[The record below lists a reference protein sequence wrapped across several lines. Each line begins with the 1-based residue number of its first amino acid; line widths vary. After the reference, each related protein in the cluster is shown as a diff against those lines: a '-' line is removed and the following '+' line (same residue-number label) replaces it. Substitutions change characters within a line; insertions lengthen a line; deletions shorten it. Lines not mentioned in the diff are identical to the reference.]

1 MHVHIV
7 LYIWRRGFPVAWLI
21 VVLAGNVCSCDVQF
35 TEADLYAAAACCYC
49 VARGVVHRDIKPGN
63 VLLCSLNEGAPGE
76 LTTDNVKVTDF
87 GISVPYTPGR
97 VSIRR
102 CSCKGITE

>member
-1 MHVHIV
+1 
-7 LYIWRRGFPVAWLI
+7 
-21 VVLAGNVCSCDVQF
+21 
-35 TEADLYAAAACCYC
+35 
-49 VARGVVHRDIKPGN
+49 VHRDIKPGN

-97 VSIRR
+97 VSHIALQLQGRYTVVR
-102 CSCKGITE
+102 APA